1 MKFCVIVPCYNHAA
15 SLDNVLASLPKDID
29 VIVVDD
35 GSAIPLCVDDNDV
48 FILRHTRN
56 MGKAAALK
64 SGFVKASELG
74 ATHVITIDADGQHPT
89 SYISTMIE
97 ESKKN
102 PENIIV
108 AVRDFE
114 NSSIPPARKF
124 LNKFSN
130 FWFKVETKKIV
141 NDTQCGFRCYPL
153 LLLNKLDLRLEGF
166 VFEVELLVKASWAG
180 CEFSE
185 IKIPAIY
192 SDENL
197 KKSHYR
203 PVLDTIRFTMMNTRL
218 FFQSLLFPKKFLRK
232 IALKK

>member
-1 MKFCVIVPCYNHAA
+1 MKFCVIVPCFNHAD
-15 SLDNVLASLPKDID
+15 SLVDVLASLPKDID

-35 GSAIPLCVDDNDV
+35 GSTIPLCIDDNDIYV
-48 FILRHTRN
+48 LRHARN
-56 MGKAAALK
+56 MGKASALK
-64 SGFVKASELG
+64 SGFVKACELG
-74 ATHVITIDADGQHPT
+74 ATHAITIDSDGQHPT
-89 SYISTMIE
+89 SYISEIIE
-97 ESKKN
+97 VAKKN

-114 NSSIPPARKF
+114 NSSIPLARKF

-153 LLLNKLDLRLEGF
+153 SLLNKLDLRLEGF
-166 VFEVELLVKASWAG
+166 VFEVELLVKAGWVG
-180 CEFSE
+180 CDFSE

-192 SDENL
+192 SPQSL

-203 PVLDTIRFTMMNTRL
+203 PIVDTLRFTMMNTRL
-218 FFQSLLFPKKFLRK
+218 FFQSLLLPKNTLRK